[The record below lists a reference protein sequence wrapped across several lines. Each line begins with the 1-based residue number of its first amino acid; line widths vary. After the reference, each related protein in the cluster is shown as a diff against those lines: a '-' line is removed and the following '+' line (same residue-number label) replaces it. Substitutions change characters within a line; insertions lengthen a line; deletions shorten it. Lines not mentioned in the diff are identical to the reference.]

1 MCFHEL
7 HHDKLL
13 IGWKASLYKQAY
25 LFSSVMK
32 NELWVSLLITVIVNV
47 KRAGF
52 PRLFFIDSIFF
63 FEPLFYILYIIFLIS
78 YFRPI
83 FHASY
88 QENIK
93 NYLLRMH
100 VI

>member
-1 MCFHEL
+1 MRFHEL

-52 PRLFFIDSIFF
+52 PSLLIIDLIFYLFFFFSLNHSASISS
-63 FEPLFYILYIIFLIS
+63 I
-78 YFRPI
+78 
-83 FHASY
+83 
-88 QENIK
+88 
-93 NYLLRMH
+93 
-100 VI
+100 

>member
-52 PRLFFIDSIFF
+52 PSLLIIDLIFYLS
-63 FEPLFYILYIIFLIS
+63 PHRTTLLL
-78 YFRPI
+78 
-83 FHASY
+83 
-88 QENIK
+88 
-93 NYLLRMH
+93 YLLYNFPD
-100 VI
+100 

>member
-7 HHDKLL
+7 RHDKLL

-47 KRAGF
+47 KRVGF
-52 PRLFFIDSIFF
+52 PSLLIIDLFFFLLKSA
-63 FEPLFYILYIIFLIS
+63 EAPCFYISYIIFLIS
-78 YFRPI
+78 YF
-83 FHASY
+83 
-88 QENIK
+88 
-93 NYLLRMH
+93 
-100 VI
+100 